1 MDYFRDSREVYPEGE
16 YVAINQK
23 LIDKKEREAE
33 AWKEKLK
40 NHRIVSENTLAYI
53 FFHLGRYYLS

>member
-23 LIDKKEREAE
+23 LIDKKEREADE
-33 AWKEKLK
+33 WKEKLR
-40 NHRIVSENTLAYI
+40 NHRIVSEKKTYPI
-53 FFHLGRYYLS
+53 DIVF